1 MTEEQGTFPSAKSEI
16 EYLRSKILE
25 FETTLD
31 SLQTTLEIER
41 KRSDDLFTDLEMVE
55 KRNEELINTTS
66 ILKQKISHANLEN
79 DKYWSILEVT
89 NSELIL
95 KVKELEEQ
103 KARYE
108 ELQGEQASDEMEMWQ
123 HHPAMG
129 GQQYGTNTVCKTVR
143 NEEKYCPGNLTET
156 KSLMPG
162 SGREKDEASQKME
175 QKNNS
180 ELSAALHQKQ
190 TEARRARQVFH
201 DLQQSFNNLK
211 LLLET
216 I

>member
-16 EYLRSKILE
+16 KYLRSKILE
-25 FETTLD
+25 FESTLD

-41 KRSDDLFTDLEMVE
+41 KRSSDLLTDLEMEE
-55 KRNEELINTTS
+55 KRNEELINATS
-66 ILKQKISHANLEN
+66 ILKQKISHAILEN
-79 DKYWSILEVT
+79 DECREIVELT
-89 NSELIL
+89 NSELVL
-95 KVKELEEQ
+95 KIKELEEQ

-108 ELQGEQASDEMEMWQ
+108 ELQREQASNKMEMWQ
-123 HHPAMG
+123 HNPDMG
-129 GQQYGTNTVCKTVR
+129 GQHHGTNTVCKAVR
-143 NEEKYCPGNLTET
+143 NEEKYCPKNLTNT

-162 SGREKDEASQKME
+162 SGQQASQEME
-175 QKNNS
+175 QKMNFA
-180 ELSAALHQKQ
+180 LCAALQQNQ